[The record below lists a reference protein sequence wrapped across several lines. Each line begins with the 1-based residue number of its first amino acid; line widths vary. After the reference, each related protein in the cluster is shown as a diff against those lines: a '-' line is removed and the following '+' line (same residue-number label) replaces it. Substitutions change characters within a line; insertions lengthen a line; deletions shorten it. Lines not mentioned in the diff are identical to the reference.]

1 MEQTTATAV
10 AQAASAA
17 PAPAPAAPSNVPTF
31 AFSIGEL
38 SRGGAQLTSLCADL
52 ASINACAYCMLRFIN
67 VKQEKAYQ
75 QTKEVRG
82 KSARSRHRFRRP
94 QRAIVISAMKLMLL

>member
-10 AQAASAA
+10 AQAASAT

-82 KSARSRHRFRRP
+82 KSDRSRRRFEGHSEP
-94 QRAIVISAMKLMLL
+94 S